1 MSSNCNHRIQNLDY
15 IHLHPLYSYVLLR
28 TYFQHLCCLMFLT
41 FFQLIGIM
49 SCLKT
54 WWHVTWVFSLF
65 FFSVVAVVNVM
76 PSLNLPTIFMRFL
89 GSCLKLS
96 NKLCPLQIV
105 LGYLFASWMKLFSV
119 LSMSLP
125 YQCLSAPWKKH
136 VARYRSFAV
145 ACILDFACLCLSH
158 IQPKCPFLLTWSYL
172 GLDQFHHQNTK
183 WHLHNSWRTQV
194 IHLVWPSNPVQLYQ
208 NTCVHYLVH
217 MVKTR
222 LCHSRTWLAWHIE

>member
-1 MSSNCNHRIQNLDY
+1 MFAIPSLWYHTDPYHARSPTIIVVLVPALQCIFISVETSPMFVGIDLFLNTLIVDWLSRRGQLSGIFLSSPSLRYMSSNCNHRIQNLDY

-119 LSMSLP
+119 LSMNLP
-125 YQCLSAPWKKH
+125 YQSLSAPRNKH
-136 VARYRSFAV
+136 VARYSSVRICCTFSKE
-145 ACILDFACLCLSH
+145 D
-158 IQPKCPFLLTWSYL
+158 QPIF
-172 GLDQFHHQNTK
+172 D
-183 WHLHNSWRTQV
+183 
-194 IHLVWPSNPVQLYQ
+194 
-208 NTCVHYLVH
+208 
-217 MVKTR
+217 
-222 LCHSRTWLAWHIE
+222 